1 MRPPDFDNG
10 RISAL
15 AAGLTIGG
23 HAAVLFAA
31 LLLGGRGAESVVV
44 RNVVGVTLVSGGAPG
59 QGDATGAAASPM
71 RPSRPASP
79 APAGADTETAGE
91 RLDWLIAPSTT
102 PSTAKPTTDRSA
114 TPERP
119 MAIDTATLAPSRTGG
134 GTGSSRAGQGL
145 EPGEGA
151 AGVDLYAGASLPDV
165 GQRTAGPVG
174 DLWRQVSACWRP
186 AAPRRIAL
194 LVVLTADGRLTDAPQ
209 AVRRNG
215 AAADPQILLAER
227 AAVRA
232 LQACAPYPGL
242 GGRQW
247 RVEFP

>member
-31 LLLGGRGAESVVV
+31 LLLGGRGAEQLAA
-44 RNVVGVTLVSGGAPG
+44 RTVVGVTLVSGGTPG
-59 QGDATGAAASPM
+59 PGDATGAAASPA
-71 RPSRPASP
+71 RPSRPTFP

-91 RLDWLIAPSTT
+91 RLDRLTA
-102 PSTAKPTTDRSA
+102 PSTAKPTIERSA
-114 TPERP
+114 TN
-119 MAIDTATLAPSRTGG
+119 DTPTPASSRTVG

-186 AAPRRIAL
+186 AAPRRVAL
-194 LVVLTADGRLTDAPQ
+194 LVALTADGRLTDAPQ

-215 AAADPQILLAER
+215 AAADPEILLAER